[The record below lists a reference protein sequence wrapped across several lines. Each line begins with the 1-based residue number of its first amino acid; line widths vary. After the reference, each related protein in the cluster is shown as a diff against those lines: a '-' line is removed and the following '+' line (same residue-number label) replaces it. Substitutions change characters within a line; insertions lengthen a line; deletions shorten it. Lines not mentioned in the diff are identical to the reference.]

1 MATLKVLHISTHGY
15 NVGGAIATYRLHQGL
30 QLIGIPSKML
40 CLYNTHT
47 KDDTIRFS
55 VNTNFINRLK
65 NRIYYKSIK
74 SDYKPY
80 RHTKPADA
88 QPLAHVHTA
97 FRVDLAQQVAEADII
112 HLHEIS
118 HFVDL
123 PSFFREVKKPVVWT
137 FHQMNSFTGGCHYD
151 FGCGRYTSFCGSCPK
166 LGSDNMND
174 LSRKIYIKK
183 RDTVQ
188 SVNPDRLKIFADS
201 YWLAEAAKQSR
212 IFDGR
217 SIGTIHYGLDH
228 NLYRPRDKMSIK
240 NLLGI
245 PPDKNVILFGAMGV
259 NDVRKGFHV
268 LKEALNLYRESNPD
282 IMLLSFGKGE
292 CEIEQ
297 NFNHLHLGN
306 IQNEHFLSW
315 VYNAAD
321 VFVIPSLQEAFG
333 QTCLEAMAC
342 GVPCAGFDTGGIPDM
357 IKNNETGFLAETGNP
372 VALAEA
378 IRNVLAKK
386 EILGANAR
394 KSVEEKFTLQH
405 QAINYLRVYE
415 EMV

>member
-137 FHQMNSFTGGCHYD
+137 FHQMNSFTGG
-151 FGCGRYTSFCGSCPK
+151 
-166 LGSDNMND
+166 
-174 LSRKIYIKK
+174 
-183 RDTVQ
+183 
-188 SVNPDRLKIFADS
+188 
-201 YWLAEAAKQSR
+201 
-212 IFDGR
+212 
-217 SIGTIHYGLDH
+217 
-228 NLYRPRDKMSIK
+228 
-240 NLLGI
+240 
-245 PPDKNVILFGAMGV
+245 
-259 NDVRKGFHV
+259 
-268 LKEALNLYRESNPD
+268 
-282 IMLLSFGKGE
+282 
-292 CEIEQ
+292 
-297 NFNHLHLGN
+297 
-306 IQNEHFLSW
+306 
-315 VYNAAD
+315 
-321 VFVIPSLQEAFG
+321 
-333 QTCLEAMAC
+333 
-342 GVPCAGFDTGGIPDM
+342 IPDM
-357 IKNNETGFLAETGNP
+357 IKNNKAGFLAETGNP

-378 IRNVLAKK
+378 IRRVLSDK
-386 EILGANAR
+386 EMLGANAG

-405 QAINYLRVYE
+405 QAMNYLRVYE